1 MQQNFSIY
9 RSSAGSGKTYTLA
22 KEYLLLA
29 LRFRADYFKHILAVT
44 FTNKST
50 QEMKN
55 RILDY
60 LDDFINNRERTKLLA
75 AELKNTLKL
84 DDNTFLENVN
94 EVRSEI
100 LHKYDSF
107 SISTIDAFFQKVIRS
122 FTREAGLG
130 GDYRLEVEHDLILEE
145 VIDNLIEELGSND
158 ELTHWVVEFARVNLE
173 NERHW
178 DVRHNLIAFA
188 NEIFKEEFRNIETD
202 FYKTTERPGYFKTF
216 LDKLNNT
223 RNQYIASIQ
232 PKCQLLYKTVKQ
244 HGLSAEDF
252 KGKSRGIFS
261 LLTKLNAI
269 KQLRSDE
276 VKELNKDLSEWL
288 DASEW
293 PHPKSPSRSQVFS
306 LASGTLVPLLQE
318 IINIHQQLYIEALS
332 ADVVLSNF
340 YVFRLTADITR
351 KLVEYKKENN
361 TLLLAD
367 APTFLNGII
376 QDSDTPFIY
385 EKVGSFYRNYLIDEF
400 QDTSYMQWK
409 NFLPLLTNSL
419 DQGYSSLVVG
429 DVKQAIYRWR
439 GGDLKL
445 LQETIEQQ
453 IGTHRTAFSELDKN
467 FRSAPTLVEFNN
479 AIFKSTS
486 AWVAAETE
494 TPLAMEVYQDADQ
507 LAAKE
512 GKGLVH
518 VDFFKK
524 EKPVEDDDG
533 DGDDEKEAD
542 WEEQALV
549 KIPYYFEQLQD
560 RGVELRHIALLV
572 RNNKDGQKIASYLLQ
587 YKDST
592 HTESKY
598 KYDVISNESLLIEGA
613 TTVKLLVSALQYLF
627 NTDNSIARAQLSY
640 EFARLHEPDRALTD
654 VFTVANQAVFE
665 NNLPPAFTQ
674 EKSTLRKLPL
684 FELTE
689 SLIRIFDLGSKRG
702 ELIYLQTF
710 QDVVLDFYT
719 REKNDLGAFL
729 EWWEINKSKKSIQ
742 VSGEINAAQII
753 TIHKSKG
760 LQFPY
765 VIIPFCSWNL
775 NHEGFKS
782 PTLWVKSDESIF
794 ADAGYVPVKYSTTLL
809 HTHFAKFYKEERAR
823 CYLDNLNLLYVAL
836 TRAEKGLI
844 VMAPYPISKKRLS
857 HTAAGLLYNSFE
869 TAESLQPHWN
879 AGALYFHSGDWPD
892 HPAQQEKITGALSL
906 HEYVVSPWRE
916 KLIIRQSGKTFF
928 EDSLKDVRNKIDY
941 GIHMHAILS
950 RIRYTQEIPDALD
963 KLVSEGLI
971 APSEK
976 INVNNQLN
984 QLLQDPLIA
993 SWFTP
998 DWDVRTEV
1006 PILLPGG
1013 AENRID
1019 RLLLSTASDNKKAV
1033 IIDFKTGKKSKQDR
1047 QQVVDYIALLHN
1059 MNFVSVEGYLLY
1071 LQNKEIIAVHASD
1084 KTTAPKTRDENQ
1096 LGLF

>member
-1 MQQNFSIY
+1 MKD
-9 RSSAGSGKTYTLA
+9 R
-22 KEYLLLA
+22 
-29 LRFRADYFKHILAVT
+29 ILA
-44 FTNKST
+44 
-50 QEMKN
+50 
-55 RILDY
+55 Y
-60 LDDFINNRERTKLLA
+60 LDDFINNQERTKSLA

-130 GDYRLEVEHDLILEE
+130 GDYRLEVEHDIILEE

-202 FYKTTERPGYFKTF
+202 FYRTTERPGYFKT
-216 LDKLNNT
+216 LQDKLNKA
-223 RNQYIASIQ
+223 RNQYTESII
-232 PKCQLLYKTVKQ
+232 PKCQQLYKTVRQ
-244 HGLSAEDF
+244 HGLSADDF

-261 LLTKLNAI
+261 ILAKLNAI

-288 DASEW
+288 DAAEW

-306 LASGTLVPLLQE
+306 LASSTLVPLLQE
-318 IINIHQQLYIEALS
+318 IINVHQQLYKEALS

-351 KLVEYKKENN
+351 KLLEYKKENN
-361 TLLLAD
+361 ILLLTD

-419 DQGYSSLVVG
+419 DQGYESLVVG

-445 LQETIEQQ
+445 LQETVEQQ
-453 IGTHRTAFSELDKN
+453 IGTHRTELHELDKN
-467 FRSAPTLVEFNN
+467 FRSAPAIVEFNN
-479 AIFKSTS
+479 AIFKATS
-486 AWVAAETE
+486 AWVAAETQ
-494 TPLAMEVYQDADQ
+494 TPLAIEVYKDADQ
-507 LAAKE
+507 HPAKE
-512 GKGLVH
+512 GKGFVH

-524 EKPVEDDDG
+524 EKPSDDESDS
-533 DGDDEKEAD
+533 DDEKEAA

-549 KIPYYFEQLQD
+549 KIPYYLEQLQD
-560 RGVELRHIALLV
+560 RGVELRDIALLV
-572 RNNKDGQKIASYLLQ
+572 RTNGDGQEIAAYLLQ
-587 YKDST
+587 YKNST
-592 HTESKY
+592 QAGKKY

-640 EFARLHEPDRALTD
+640 EFARLHERDRELID

-689 SLIRIFDLGSKRG
+689 SLIRIFDLGRKSG

-710 QDVVLDFYT
+710 QDLVLDFYT

-765 VIIPFCSWNL
+765 VIIPFCSWSL

-782 PTLWVKSDESIF
+782 PTLWVKSDESLF
-794 ADAGYVPVKYSTTLL
+794 ADAGYVPVKYSASLAN
-809 HTHFAKFYKEERAR
+809 THFASFYKEERAR

-844 VMAPYPISKKRLS
+844 AMAPYPISQKKLS
-857 HTAAGLLYNSFE
+857 HTVAGLLYNSFE

-879 AGALYFHSGDWPD
+879 AGALYFRSGDWPD
-892 HPAQQEKITGALSL
+892 QPKQQNEKMAGALSL

-928 EDSLKDVRNKIDY
+928 EDSLKEVRHKIDY

-963 KLVSEGLI
+963 KLVFEGLI

-976 INVNNQLN
+976 ESVHNQLK
-984 QLLQDPLIA
+984 QLLQDPIIA
-993 SWFTP
+993 GWFTP

-1006 PILLPGG
+1006 PILQPGG

-1019 RLLLSTASDNKKAV
+1019 RLLLSTASENKKAV

-1047 QQVVDYIALLHN
+1047 QQVVDYMALLHN
-1059 MNFVSVEGYLLY
+1059 MNYVSVEGYLLY
-1071 LQNKEIIAVHASD
+1071 LQNKEIIAVHATD
-1084 KTTAPKTRDENQ
+1084 RIPAPKARDENQ